1 MALYSNRVRAVGIQ
15 GQENMKKKI
24 IIFSIVFLLLQVIDL
39 WLTSISLKIPGISE
53 ANPFY
58 TEGWFVPVKLGMILL
73 IAPTIYYISLQSK
86 FWSNASIYTL
96 LVMYVFICAN
106 NAFWVLT

>member
-1 MALYSNRVRAVGIQ
+1 MFKPSETRN
-15 GQENMKKKI
+15 KI
-24 IIFSIVFLLLQVIDL
+24 IIFSIAFLLLQVIDL
-39 WLTSISLKIPGISE
+39 WLTSIALNIPGVSE

-73 IAPTIYYISLQSK
+73 IAPIIYYISLQSK

-96 LVMYVFICAN
+96 IGMYVLICAN